1 MSLNQT
7 LAVDRIHIGFF
18 GKTNSGKSSLVNA
31 IANQQ
36 VSLVSEISG
45 TTTDPVKKA
54 IEILPLGPCML
65 IDTAG
70 LDDESALGKM
80 RIKRTEELI
89 ETVDIAIIAIDAKC
103 GISELETNLI
113 SIFSKNAVP
122 YIIAYTKSDL
132 YDISDEIL
140 PKGILLSAKTGFNID
155 TLKNAL
161 AAISVSGNA
170 NAHIISD
177 KLKANDI
184 VVLVTPID
192 ESAPKG
198 RLILPQQQTIRDILD
213 ASAIAIVTKETELE
227 NTLSSL
233 KNPPALVITDSQVF
247 GIVSKIVPQ
256 SVPLTSFSIL
266 MARYKGFLEASLE
279 GVKALDNLKGGER
292 ILISEGCTHHR
303 QCNDIGRTKIPAMI
317 ENYTKQKFTY
327 EFTSGQSFPED
338 LSDYAL
344 CIHCGGC
351 MLKEREVQRRL
362 RRANAQNVPFTN
374 YGVLLAHL
382 TGTLKRAAHT
392 LDML

>member
-213 ASAIAIVTKETELE
+213 ANAIAIVTKETELE
-227 NTLSSL
+227 NTLASL

-279 GVKALDNLKGGER
+279 GVKSLDNLKGGER

-338 LSDYAL
+338 LSGYAL

-382 TGTLKRAAHT
+382 TNTLNRTSTALDT
-392 LDML
+392 L

>member
-132 YDISDEIL
+132 YDISDEIS

-161 AAISVSGNA
+161 AAITVSGNA
-170 NAHIISD
+170 NSVIVSD
-177 KLKANDI
+177 KLKANDV

-213 ASAIAIVTKETELE
+213 AGAIAIVTKETGLE
-227 NTLSSL
+227 RTLSSL
-233 KNPPALVITDSQVF
+233 KNPPALVITDSQAF
-247 GIVSKIVPQ
+247 GFVSKIVPQ

-279 GVKALDNLKGGER
+279 GVKALERLKGGEK
-292 ILISEGCTHHR
+292 ILVSEGCTHHR
-303 QCNDIGRTKIPAMI
+303 QCNDIGRTKIPAMV
-317 ENYTKQKFTY
+317 QKFTKLNFEF

-338 LSDYAL
+338 LSGYAL

-351 MLKEREVQRRL
+351 MLKEREMQRRL

-374 YGVLLAHL
+374 YGVLLAFL
-382 TGTLKRAAHT
+382 TNTLERTANA
-392 LDML
+392 LDLL